1 MDNGFEDTD
10 APGPSLS
17 YDDSVPYA
25 DQVASLAERISSTK
39 VYLLSDASKPRR
51 PRPSDDEPANGGDG
65 GGADGEEEMDT
76 DQGTCSLRVACLALH
91 ATQQTPHSAQTPS
104 SCTAHPSPTSPPAAY
119 STTPPTL
126 TSTRSASN
134 GSTTTPA
141 YSSLPQKPKPAL
153 RFSRSR
159 NPPPPRCSRKR
170 PPRRS

>member
-51 PRPSDDEPANGGDG
+51 SRPTDAEPPNGGGG

-76 DQGTCSLRVACLALH
+76 DQGTCSLSPSLPSHFTLH
-91 ATQQTPHSAQTPS
+91 NRPHS
-104 SCTAHPSPTSPPAAY
+104 PPK
-119 STTPPTL
+119 
-126 TSTRSASN
+126 RH
-134 GSTTTPA
+134 
-141 YSSLPQKPKPAL
+141 
-153 RFSRSR
+153 
-159 NPPPPRCSRKR
+159 PPPRPTRR
-170 PPRRS
+170 PPPHRPHIRLRSPL